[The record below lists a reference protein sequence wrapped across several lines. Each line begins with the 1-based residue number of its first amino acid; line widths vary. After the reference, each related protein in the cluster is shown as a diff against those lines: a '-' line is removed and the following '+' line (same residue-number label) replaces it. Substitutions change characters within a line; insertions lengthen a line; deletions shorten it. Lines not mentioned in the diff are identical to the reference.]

1 MKYLKL
7 FFVIFASLIG
17 VAGDVHA
24 ADSGCGLN
32 AQITTD
38 GVCNCL
44 PHYNSNGNTTD
55 IGPADCVPNVYK
67 FTYEYPTK
75 AEYGKTRT
83 KSFYFKYGTSDAS
96 LGDVYCFSDSDG
108 MCDGTSEIGFF
119 SSVSD
124 WDWRYRPIEGMTKFV
139 VGVDDVCGKFVDL
152 DANGYPVIK
161 ASDLYSC
168 VDSNP
173 NGFKGGADANVIT
186 PKQSW
191 YEPQTYTLYYYDLN
205 DARLPE
211 EHTHSCEYYANS
223 CSAKDLSE
231 YLNIP
236 NGQIL
241 QGWKIKYLNGDSVLY
256 DDTYFIG
263 TSDPIDIY
271 ENSFRENT
279 FSLLFYPVV
288 MDCPDGSECNN
299 GSAEFCPQGYYC
311 VGDVKMPCGPGTY
324 CPNEGMGEPW
334 PCEDG
339 WYCEEEANTE
349 QKLCQPGNYCKG
361 GRMIKCESGY
371 YCPDEGMT
379 DQEPCDVG
387 YYCPGTNNSTQQPCP
402 GGTTTDDVADGGP
415 GATSRTQ
422 CYVVGGQDGTSFTD
436 NTGKVFHL
444 PVDVNIHVK

>member
-24 ADSGCGLN
+24 ADSECGLN

-75 AEYGKTRT
+75 EEYGKTRT
-83 KSFYFKYGTSDAS
+83 KSFYFKYGASDAS
-96 LGDVYCFSDSDG
+96 LGDVYCFSDSNG
-108 MCDGTSEIGFF
+108 ECDGTSEIGFF

-124 WDWRYRPIEGMTKFV
+124 WDWRYRPIEGMTEFV
-139 VGVDDVCGKFVDL
+139 VGVGDVCGEFVDL

-173 NGFKGGADANVIT
+173 NGFKGGAADNVIT
-186 PKQSW
+186 PKKSW
-191 YEPQTYTLYYYDLN
+191 YEPLTYTLYYYDLN
-205 DARLPE
+205 GDRLSE

-223 CSAKDLSE
+223 CRAKDLSE

-241 QGWKIKYLNGDSVLY
+241 KGWTIKYLNEGSVLN
-256 DDTYFIG
+256 DDNSFIG
-263 TSDPIDIY
+263 TSDSIDVY
-271 ENSFRENT
+271 EYSFRENT

-288 MDCPDGSECNN
+288 MDCPDGSVCNN
-299 GSAEFCPQGYYC
+299 GSAERCPPGYYC
-311 VGDVKMPCGPGTY
+311 DGDGKKPCGPGTY
-324 CPNEGMGEPW
+324 CPTEGMNAPLQ
-334 PCEDG
+334 CEDG

-349 QKLCQPGNYCKG
+349 QKLCQPGNYCKY
-361 GRMIKCESGY
+361 GRMQTCESGY

-379 DQEPCDVG
+379 DQKPCDVG

-422 CYVVGGQDGTSFTD
+422 CYVAVGQDGTSFTD